1 MDITK
6 LEGYRADMTAEEKL
20 ALVDS
25 YSLPDTSGLL
35 TKEAHAEA
43 VKAAIDKATK
53 EAADLKRQLK
63 EKMTDDERKEA
74 ERAAAE
80 ADKDSRLA
88 EAEKKLAVIESKAQ
102 FMALGYD
109 EKLAADTA
117 EALAAGDMAK
127 VYANQ
132 KTYIE
137 NVRKAE
143 RAAVLAGDNEPPA
156 GRGKPGNGTRDALI
170 AQYNEA
176 EKKGDVM
183 AMDALERQIK
193 QLKE

>member
-6 LEGYRADMTAEEKL
+6 LEGYRADMTADEKL

-63 EKMTDDERKEA
+63 EKMTEDERKEA

-117 EALAAGDMAK
+117 EALAVGDMAK
-127 VYANQ
+127 VYTNQ

-143 RAAVLAGDNEPPA
+143 RAAALAGNIELPA
-156 GRGKPGNGTRDALI
+156 GQGNPADKITSLKSQYEAAEKAGNGNLMMQIDEQI
-170 AQYNEA
+170 
-176 EKKGDVM
+176 
-183 AMDALERQIK
+183 RQF
-193 QLKE
+193 KE